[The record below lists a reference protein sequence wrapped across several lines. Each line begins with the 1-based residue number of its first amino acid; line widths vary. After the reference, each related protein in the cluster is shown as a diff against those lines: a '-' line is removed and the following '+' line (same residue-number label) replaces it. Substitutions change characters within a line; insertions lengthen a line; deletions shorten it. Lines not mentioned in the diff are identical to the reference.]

1 MKEVTVRVAGQ
12 EIPLYYNGY
21 AMYAVRDLL
30 GEEKIYDVLAQD
42 TPEAFEKT
50 CEIASILATQG
61 ELYRRYIGMDKGR
74 ILSAQVLRIALL
86 AEPLY
91 GVSIV
96 AAGALRGT
104 GDTFVPSLLNLGSIW
119 VIRLGLAV
127 LLITPLGLRGMWIAM
142 AVELCIRG
150 LLLLYRQHTSKYYK
164 IS

>member
-74 ILSAQVLRIALL
+74 ILSAQVLRLILRPADM
-86 AEPLY
+86 
-91 GVSIV
+91 V
-96 AAGALRGT
+96 ALRKAIM
-104 GDTFVPSLLNLGSIW
+104 DAFVAGMQAEQPEDADVDI
-119 VIRLGLAV
+119 GLQ
-127 LLITPLGLRGMWIAM
+127 
-142 AVELCIRG
+142 ELDAKK
-150 LLLLYRQHTSKYYK
+150 SKK
-164 IS
+164 KG

>member
-74 ILSAQVLRIALL
+74 ILSAQVLRLILR
-86 AEPLY
+86 P
-91 GVSIV
+91 VDMV
-96 AAGALRGT
+96 ALRKAIM
-104 GDTFVPSLLNLGSIW
+104 DAFVAGMQAEQPEDAD
-119 VIRLGLAV
+119 VDLGLQ
-127 LLITPLGLRGMWIAM
+127 
-142 AVELCIRG
+142 ELDAKK
-150 LLLLYRQHTSKYYK
+150 SKK
-164 IS
+164 KG

>member
-74 ILSAQVLRIALL
+74 ILSAQVLRLILR
-86 AEPLY
+86 P
-91 GVSIV
+91 VDMV
-96 AAGALRGT
+96 ALRKAIM
-104 GDTFVPSLLNLGSIW
+104 DAFVAGMQAEQPEDADVDI
-119 VIRLGLAV
+119 GLQ
-127 LLITPLGLRGMWIAM
+127 
-142 AVELCIRG
+142 ELDAKK
-150 LLLLYRQHTSKYYK
+150 SKK
-164 IS
+164 KG